1 MPEDEKIDVVD
12 ENGNF
17 IEVVYKGE
25 AHQKGLLHKTVI
37 GAVVNS
43 KGEWLLVKP
52 VLGRQDAGQYVFP
65 VGGHVTSGE
74 KEVDAIRRET
84 AEEIGITGDFT
95 CELVDRR
102 IFNRE
107 IIGRKENHLFLIY
120 KISSDASPVLGDEDE
135 SLEYFTEDEIRKNAK
150 ENPKFFGDAFYFV
163 AQSFF
168 PGLR

>member
-52 VLGRQDAGQYVFP
+52 VLGRQDAGQW
-65 VGGHVTSGE
+65 SC
-74 KEVDAIRRET
+74 DIR
-84 AEEIGITGDFT
+84 
-95 CELVDRR
+95 
-102 IFNRE
+102 
-107 IIGRKENHLFLIY
+107 
-120 KISSDASPVLGDEDE
+120 
-135 SLEYFTEDEIRKNAK
+135 
-150 ENPKFFGDAFYFV
+150 
-163 AQSFF
+163 
-168 PGLR
+168 